1 MGIDSLHWEQQ
12 ICFSTA
18 RNECRV
24 ANKNWRKGRR
34 GSSSHTHTHTRTHSR
49 SLSLFLSLFLFFSL
63 SLYFSSLK
71 TVSDQAAI
79 VFQWW
84 SLVRLIFFNDSVS
97 LFLAL
102 FYGELRMKPAGNIV
116 TTRTLLPSTRGKRK
130 VILHR
135 ANKLYFSI
143 HLRRTLCL
151 PA

>member
-1 MGIDSLHWEQQ
+1 MGIDSLHREQQ

-34 GSSSHTHTHTRTHSR
+34 GSSSHTHAHTHTHT
-49 SLSLFLSLFLFFSL
+49 LSLFLFLSL
-63 SLYFSSLK
+63 SLYLSSL
-71 TVSDQAAI
+71 TIVSDQAAI
-79 VFQWW
+79 VFQWR
-84 SLVRLIFFNDSVS
+84 SLVRLIFFNDSVL
-97 LFLAL
+97 LFHTL